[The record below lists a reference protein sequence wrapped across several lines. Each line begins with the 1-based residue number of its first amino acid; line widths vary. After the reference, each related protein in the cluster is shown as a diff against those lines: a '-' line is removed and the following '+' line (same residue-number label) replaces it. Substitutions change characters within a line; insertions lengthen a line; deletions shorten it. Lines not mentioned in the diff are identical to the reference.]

1 MKASRSTKDR
11 LLLIDGDLVMYQ
23 ILAATEQETEIEPDV
38 WSITNDLYQFKDAFR
53 RFLEEIEN
61 NLGGRIVVCLSDSA
75 NFRKTI
81 YPEYK
86 GNRKNVRKPVGF
98 KAARTWIE
106 KEFKAVVKKGLEA
119 DDVMGI
125 LATKP
130 GNDHAVIVSMDKDM
144 KSIPGKLFRYRE
156 GEKIV
161 ITKEQADRYHLV
173 QTLTGD
179 STDNYPGC
187 PGVGP
192 KKAEDILNKPG
203 DPWTNVQQ
211 AFIAAGLGADT
222 ALIQARLAR
231 ILRWDDWDDK
241 QQQPRL
247 WTPAS
252 PPDRSVQPG
261 PAVGEVD
268 GGPLPQ

>member
-1 MKASRSTKDR
+1 
-11 LLLIDGDLVMYQ
+11 MYQ

-38 WSITNDLYQFKDAFR
+38 WSITNDLYQFKDAFK
-53 RFLEEIEN
+53 RFLKEVED
-61 NLGGRIVVCLSDSA
+61 NLGGRIVVCLSDST

-81 YPEYK
+81 YPDYK

-98 KAARTWIE
+98 KAARAWIE

-161 ITKEQADRYHLV
+161 VTQEQADRYHLV

-203 DPWTNVQQ
+203 DPWINVIN
-211 AFIAAGLGADT
+211 AFKSAGLNEADV
-222 ALIQARLAR
+222 LVQARLAR
-231 ILRWDDWDDK
+231 ILRWTDWDEAS
-241 QQQPRL
+241 QQPRL
-247 WTPAS
+247 WTPT
-252 PPDRSVQPG
+252 PVPDRTVQPG
-261 PAVGEVD
+261 TPVGEND
-268 GGPLPQ
+268 GGPVPQ